1 MNSSRTRQAP
11 ATFLASV
18 ALLAALLTL
27 VASATANPS
36 IQSKRAQ
43 AQAVLAQISQSDV
56 ELERAIEAY
65 NFANVQLEQIDADLA
80 SNQRHLV
87 VAKQSLGIA
96 QVHIAD
102 RLRALYVNGDGGGAV
117 EVILGAQN
125 LDDLLGRLDMV
136 QRVGDQ
142 DSRVLG
148 DVKQFRK
155 EVTERRAKLKSARIA
170 QARIVAQRVGQ
181 KRSIEGQLAERKRML
196 AGIQTE
202 IKQLQAEEAR
212 RQAQIVAEARAR
224 LAAQQ
229 AAQQRAESAARVQV
243 AEVTA
248 NDFSPALDTGGG
260 SADALDTGGGS
271 ADLGIP
277 AAPPSQYGGVV
288 GIAMQYLGVPYV
300 WGGASPSGFDCSGLV
315 QYVYNQVGVSLPHH
329 AASLYGYGTPVSES
343 DLQPGDLVFFNGL
356 GHMGIYIGGG
366 QFIHAPHTGDVV
378 KISNM
383 SDHGGYVGARRL

>member
-65 NFANVQLEQIDADLA
+65 NYANVQLGQIDADLA

-142 DSRVLG
+142 DSKVLG

-155 EVTERRAKLKSARIA
+155 EVTERRAKLKSARLA
-170 QARIVAQRVGQ
+170 QARIVAQRVSQ

>member
-11 ATFLASV
+11 ATFLAFA
-18 ALLAALLTL
+18 ALLAALLSV

-43 AQAVLAQISQSDV
+43 AQAVLAQISESD
-56 ELERAIEAY
+56 A
-65 NFANVQLEQIDADLA
+65 QLEKAIVSYNYANDQLAQIDADLG
-80 SNQRHLV
+80 SNARHLV
-87 VAKQSLGIA
+87 VARKSLGAA
-96 QVHIAD
+96 QAHVAD

-142 DSRVLG
+142 DAKVLG

-155 EVTERRAKLKSARIA
+155 EVKQRRAKLNSDRTA
-170 QARIVAQRVGQ
+170 QARIVGQRASQ
-181 KRSIEGQLAERKRML
+181 KQSIEDQLAERERML
-196 AGIQTE
+196 GGLQTE
-202 IKQLQAEEAR
+202 IAQLQAEEAR
-212 RQAQIVAEARAR
+212 RQAQIVADARAR
-224 LAAQQ
+224 I
-229 AAQQRAESAARVQV
+229 AAQQRSASASRTQV
-243 AEVTA
+243 AEVLA
-248 NDFSPALDTGGG
+248 SDFSSTLESGD
-260 SADALDTGGGS
+260 SLADA
-271 ADLGIP
+271 GIP
-277 AAPPSQYGGVV
+277 AAAPSQYGGVV

-300 WGGASPSGFDCSGLV
+300 WGGSSPSGFDCSGFV

-329 AASLYGYGTPVSES
+329 AASMFGYGTPVPYS
-343 DLQPGDLVFFNGL
+343 DLQAGDLVFFSGL

-366 QFIHAPHTGDVV
+366 QFIHSPQTGDVV

-383 SDHGGYVGARRL
+383 SDHGSYVGGRRL